1 MRQTIGMLAVIAL
14 ALSLAARWRNPDL
27 ATRGWKTGLHSLR
40 RQLPLL
46 AIAFTLAG
54 YLEAVLPRD
63 FIRSWMGA
71 GAGLSGILL
80 GSVAGGLLPLGPYIV
95 FPMGAALQAGG
106 AGIPTLVAFVTGWML
121 WGTGKLAFEFA
132 TLGPAFTLRRMVVY
146 LVFPPLA
153 GMLAYLIT
161 GP

>member
-1 MRQTIGMLAVIAL
+1 MRQTIFMLAAIAL
-14 ALSLAARWRNPDL
+14 ALSLVARWRGPGL
-27 ATRGWKTGLHSLR
+27 VSRGWKTGLHSLR

-54 YLEAVLPRD
+54 YLEAVLPREL
-63 FIRSWMGA
+63 IRSWMGA
-71 GAGLSGILL
+71 EVGFRGILL

-95 FPMGAALQAGG
+95 FPMGASLRAAG
-106 AGIPTLVAFVTGWML
+106 AGTPTLVAFVTGWML

-132 TLGPAFTLRRMVVY
+132 TLGPSFTLRRMAVY
-146 LVFPPLA
+146 LAFPPLA
-153 GMLAYLIT
+153 GMLAWLIL